1 MKIICIIFVSFAC
14 ILHSEVFVIDD
25 INDIYPFIDNKT
37 IVLFDLDDVI
47 ITPEV
52 LWVWNDVFLKEQLNW
67 SDDYLKYDKNILFL
81 FKIRFPPRYK
91 FVDKSFKDLFI
102 KIKQKA
108 MFVGGLTAR
117 ENRDPGL
124 WIFLSREELFF
135 NLPCF
140 NNNIRNGIIFCGY
153 RDKGKTLFSVL
164 KEKVENIV
172 FIDDKLENCLSVFNV
187 CSDKN
192 IKCSSFHYT
201 KSAPVFDINISK
213 FQYSYFISTGLIISD
228 DEAREMIND

>member
-1 MKIICIIFVSFAC
+1 
-14 ILHSEVFVIDD
+14 
-25 INDIYPFIDNKT
+25 
-37 IVLFDLDDVI
+37 
-47 ITPEV
+47 
-52 LWVWNDVFLKEQLNW
+52 
-67 SDDYLKYDKNILFL
+67 
-81 FKIRFPPRYK
+81 
-91 FVDKSFKDLFI
+91 
-102 KIKQKA
+102 
-108 MFVGGLTAR
+108 
-117 ENRDPGL
+117 
-124 WIFLSREELFF
+124 
-135 NLPCF
+135 
-140 NNNIRNGIIFCGY
+140 
-153 RDKGKTLFSVL
+153 L